1 MARAVALS
9 LFVVAAAAELKIPTI
24 PRMLPTYSQD
34 DLMSYLRSLG
44 YFPVSRDGGAV
55 SIAFDD
61 AEKTGEQKN
70 MDLAWGE
77 DNTLALRAAW
87 NSPHTDLGDL
97 VITNTWNKLYRFAK
111 VAIQENPGP
120 ESPTLVIMHMDQ
132 FVPEGGESVV
142 KDVVQRSVELF
153 KASIFAYDKFFR
165 DVYQQAVERQK
176 EKEA

>member
-1 MARAVALS
+1 M
-9 LFVVAAAAELKIPTI
+9 
-24 PRMLPTYSQD
+24 
-34 DLMSYLRSLG
+34 G

-87 NSPHTDLGDL
+87 NSPHTELGDL

-111 VAIQENPGP
+111 VSINENPGP

-132 FVPEGGESVV
+132 FVPDGGETIV

-153 KASIFAYDKFFR
+153 KASIFAYDKFFK
-165 DVYQQAVERQK
+165 DVYQQALERQK
-176 EKEA
+176 EKE